1 MRGSHKISV
10 LGVVAAAWIAATTP
24 ALADD
29 PRDLAMRS
37 ADERARDK
45 AVIRRINQEQA
56 ALVRDRDARLAG
68 ENAESRGYAARG
80 SGDYEA
86 AQRDYAE
93 QRRAYDQAMAAWRSD
108 VSACRAGYYEH
119 CRR

>member
-1 MRGSHKISV
+1 MRGVTRFGFMAPVCLALAVS
-10 LGVVAAAWIAATTP
+10 TP

-45 AVIRRINQEQA
+45 AEIRRLNQEQA
-56 ALVRDRDARLAG
+56 AFVRERDARLAR
-68 ENAESRGYAARG
+68 ENAESRSYG
-80 SGDYEA
+80 SGRRGDVGM

-93 QRRAYDQAMAAWRSD
+93 QRRAYDRAMADWRND
-108 VSACRAGYYEH
+108 VAACRAGYYEH